1 MWTVTWPLPVPLA
14 ALLMVIHGT
23 SLDAVHAQLWLE
35 AVTSTDLSAFGAPME
50 SALSDSVIEHVGG
63 GAAAWVTV
71 NVRPPTVNVP
81 VRGVVSLL
89 AATENCTVPLPVPE
103 APAVIDSHGT
113 STVAAHAQLWLE
125 AVTSTELSTVCA
137 PMERALTDSV
147 IEHVGGGAAAWVT
160 VNVRPPTVNVPVRG
174 VVSLLAAT
182 ENCTVPLP
190 VPEAPAVIDSHGTLA
205 VAAHAQP
212 VPVNRFTDPVVLDA
226 LTDCELADRE
236 YVHGVDDTPDCVTIK
251 VWPAIVAV
259 PVRAAEDPFAAA
271 VIPTIPS
278 PAPLAPAVIVSQEA
292 LVVAVH
298 SQPSP
303 ASTVSEMGPPAAAT
317 DCVVEDSENVH
328 AGAGA
333 PAAACESL

>member
-113 STVAAHAQLWLE
+113 
-125 AVTSTELSTVCA
+125 
-137 PMERALTDSV
+137 
-147 IEHVGGGAAAWVT
+147 
-160 VNVRPPTVNVPVRG
+160 
-174 VVSLLAAT
+174 
-182 ENCTVPLP
+182 
-190 VPEAPAVIDSHGTLA
+190 LA

-212 VPVNRFTDPVVLDA
+212 VPANRFTDPVALDA

-303 ASTVSEMGPPAAAT
+303 ACTVSEMGPPAAAT

-328 AGAGA
+328 SGAGA